1 MMAKKSFIQA
11 PQPKALSDAE
21 IAHFVEKGIGKDN
34 GVTGNEAGSKETL
47 MRLAFLL
54 PVRQHN
60 RFKSACALQGL
71 KMADE
76 IRAFIQER
84 TEELEKGL

>member
-1 MMAKKSFIQA
+1 
-11 PQPKALSDAE
+11 
-21 IAHFVEKGIGKDN
+21 
-34 GVTGNEAGSKETL
+34 

-60 RFKSACALQGL
+60 RFKSACALQGV